1 MMTMAQSVAVAV
13 ALAACVTD
21 LRTRRIPNV
30 LTLGAALLGFGFHL
44 VAGGWGWG
52 GLLTSVA
59 GWGVGLVLFLPLFAL
74 RGLGGGDVKL
84 VAALGAWLG
93 PGQTV
98 WLALFT
104 AIAGG
109 PLAVA
114 VALSRGY
121 LTRALKNVW
130 GLLMFWRVA
139 GVQPHPALTLD
150 SPGTPRLPYAVPIAA
165 GLVMTLWLR

>member
-1 MMTMAQSVAVAV
+1 MSVPQVVALAV
-13 ALAACVTD
+13 ALAACATD
-21 LRTRRIPNV
+21 LRVRRIPNV
-30 LTLGAALLGFGFHL
+30 LTLGAALVAFGYHL
-44 VAGGWGWG
+44 MAGGWA
-52 GLLTSVA
+52 GLLGSLG

-84 VAALGAWLG
+84 LAALGAWLG
-93 PGQTV
+93 PGQTL

-104 AIAGG
+104 ALAGG

-121 LTRALKNVW
+121 LSRALKNVW

-139 GVQPHPALTLD
+139 GVRPHPALTLD
-150 SPGTPRLPYAVPIAA
+150 SPSTPRLPYAVPIAA

>member
-1 MMTMAQSVAVAV
+1 MTVAQSAALAV

-21 LRTRRIPNV
+21 LRMRRIPNV
-30 LTLGAALLGFGFHL
+30 LTLGAALVGFGYHL
-44 VAGGWGWG
+44 LAGGWE
-52 GLLTSVA
+52 GLLGSLA
-59 GWGVGLVLFLPLFAL
+59 GWGLGLVLFLPLFAL

-84 VAALGAWLG
+84 LAALGAWLG

-109 PLAVA
+109 PLALA

-130 GLLMFWRVA
+130 ALLMFWRVA
-139 GVQPHPALTLD
+139 GVQPHPTLTLD